1 MKIKFF
7 GNSKRAN
14 GFLKAFY
21 AVLVLLIFA
30 DYFILR
36 HGTLNFENIPL
47 FFTIFGFISCLC
59 LIFIAGILNLII
71 KKNEKYYD

>member
-21 AVLVLLIFA
+21 AVLALLIFA
-30 DYFILR
+30 DFFILR
-36 HGTLNFENIPL
+36 HGDLKLENIPL

-59 LIFIAGILNLII
+59 LILVAGIINFII
-71 KKNEKYYD
+71 KKDENYYD